1 MAVQQLVQP
10 LLQGRQVAV
19 LEVRYAHQGLA
30 KVTKRQLDSGIMQV
44 GWPAPNCQQHLRSG
58 QLLS

>member
-19 LEVRYAHQGLA
+19 LEVRYAHKGLTE
-30 KVTKRQLDSGIMQV
+30 VPEGQLEGGIMQV
-44 GWPAPNCQQHLRSG
+44 GCAAPNCQQHLRSCK
-58 QLLS
+58 LLS